1 MLRFPITELHDRAL
15 ISASSLGFAS
25 SAERELSQI
34 CSRFGV
40 IEMKKGSRGPRGLS
54 TLCVQGKEIQ
64 STGPAVVPIVQTS
77 TYVFEDQQDMLDS
90 VAGKTGKDV
99 YTRWSNPT
107 THHVEKKISALEN
120 TEDTLAVSSGMA
132 AISSAV
138 MGLAKSGDKILSSDS
153 IYGGTLHFFQEILP
167 SNGIQVDFVDTEQF
181 VDKLLVSRGKYK
193 LCYFE
198 TPTNPTLKIMD
209 IASVAHASTSTGTM
223 SVIDSTFGTPINQ
236 RPHEMGV
243 DLVLH
248 SATKYLGGHAD
259 LTAGTVSGKKVVVD
273 KVRAAYKLLGGTIDP
288 FASFLLDRGIKT
300 LALRMERHNS
310 NALYLAQQISKDRRI
325 RRVHYPGLPSHPHHN
340 IARSQMRG
348 FGGMLS
354 VDLDCD
360 LEKTKKF
367 VDSLELFL
375 NAVSLGSV
383 ESLASIPV
391 LTTHYNIDSQTLS
404 KMGISESTVRLS
416 VGIEDKEDLLADL
429 LAALDSSIGSRS

>member
-1 MLRFPITELHDRAL
+1 
-15 ISASSLGFAS
+15 
-25 SAERELSQI
+25 
-34 CSRFGV
+34 
-40 IEMKKGSRGPRGLS
+40 
-54 TLCVQGKEIQ
+54 VQGKEAHGI
-64 STGPAVVPIVQTS
+64 GPAAVPIVQAT
-77 TYVFEDQQDMLDS
+77 TFVFDDQQDMLDS

-107 THHVEKKISALEN
+107 THYVEKRISALEN
-120 TEDTLAVSSGMA
+120 TEDTLVVSSGMA
-132 AISSAV
+132 AVSSAM
-138 MGLAKSGDKILSSDS
+138 MGLSKGGDRILSSDS
-153 IYGGTLHFFQEILP
+153 LYGGTLHLFQDILP
-167 SNGIQVDFVDTEQF
+167 QNGIQVDFVDTDQF

-209 IASVAHASTSTGTM
+209 IASVAHAATSTGTI
-223 SVIDSTFGTPINQ
+223 SIIDSTFGSPFNQ

-243 DLVLH
+243 DVVVH

-259 LTAGTVSGKKVVVD
+259 LTAGTVSGKKDVVD
-273 KVRAAYKLLGGTIDP
+273 KIRSAYKLLGGTIDP

-310 NALYLAQQISKDRRI
+310 NALYLAQQMSKDRRI

-354 VDLDCD
+354 LELDSN
-360 LEKTKKF
+360 LETTKKF

-383 ESLASIPV
+383 QSLASIPV
-391 LTTHYNIDSQTLS
+391 LTTHYNIDPQTLS
-404 KMGISESTVRLS
+404 RMGISESTVRLS
-416 VGIEDKEDLLADL
+416 VGIEDREDLLADL
-429 LAALDSSIGSRS
+429 LAALDSAIGPRS